1 MNLNENKGLLSAGL
15 GLVGLITVWVPI
27 LGIVVSSTG
36 LFLGYTSYRD
46 NGDMYGVAGMVM
58 NVFIFLFSFVTTA
71 GFLTYIIIV

>member
-1 MNLNENKGLLSAGL
+1 MNFDENKGLLSAGL

-27 LGIVVSSTG
+27 LGIVVSSAG

-46 NGDMYGVAGMVM
+46 NDDMYGVAGMVM
-58 NVFIFLFSFVTTA
+58 NVFIFLFSFITTA